1 MTSAKAK
8 ARPGWGDR
16 GQPPPPDRS
25 WSGHQA
31 MSPGQGWNLRC
42 LLLLTKEECFGGQ
55 TVSEGETAKII
66 TRVLEETQGVARPGW
81 RLGGGGGGGAWAG
94 LTVGGG
100 NRLQPATGFNQQAV
114 VWEVVGPPGTDA
126 GVARGT
132 PVPGMG
138 CGLVALSAGIWL
150 FRGLAGLKLLGPV
163 P

>member
-55 TVSEGETAKII
+55 TVSEGETAEII
-66 TRVLEETQGVARPGW
+66 TRVLEETQGVAWPGW
-81 RLGGGGGGGAWAG
+81 RSGLGG
-94 LTVGGG
+94 
-100 NRLQPATGFNQQAV
+100 
-114 VWEVVGPPGTDA
+114 
-126 GVARGT
+126 
-132 PVPGMG
+132 
-138 CGLVALSAGIWL
+138 ALG
-150 FRGLAGLKLLGPV
+150 RV
-163 P
+163 